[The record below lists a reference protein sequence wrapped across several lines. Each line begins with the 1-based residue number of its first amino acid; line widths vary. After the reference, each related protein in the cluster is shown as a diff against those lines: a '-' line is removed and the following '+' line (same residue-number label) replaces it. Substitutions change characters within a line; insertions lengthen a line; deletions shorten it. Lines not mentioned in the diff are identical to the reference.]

1 MLISHWSLKEEEIIV
16 VNLVRLTERAIDER
30 LLRYEDQ
37 KGVITWC
44 FVVSLFPI
52 KIAHSHLRAN
62 QRNKMHPILLAIKSL
77 QTAAIVICPDRS
89 SSARRIQFVS

>member
-16 VNLVRLTERAIDER
+16 VNVRLTERAIDER

-37 KGVITWC
+37 NGVITWC
-44 FVVSLFPI
+44 FVVSLCPI

-62 QRNKMHPILLAIKSL
+62 QRNKMHPLLLVIKSL